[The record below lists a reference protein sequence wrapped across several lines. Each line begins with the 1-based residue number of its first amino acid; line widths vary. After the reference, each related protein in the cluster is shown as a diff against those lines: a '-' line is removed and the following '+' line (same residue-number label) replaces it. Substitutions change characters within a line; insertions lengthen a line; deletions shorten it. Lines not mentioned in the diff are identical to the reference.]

1 MLQSFRLSGTSFVT
15 RPVHIPR
22 NGLKEEQPGRDT
34 HTHIYIYGFRWQ
46 KPMGVPFLLSEI
58 NQDKQKTT
66 MNLKSNHIF
75 VQQIT
80 MTL

>member
-34 HTHIYIYGFRWQ
+34 HTHTHIYIYIIYIR
-46 KPMGVPFLLSEI
+46 I
-58 NQDKQKTT
+58 
-66 MNLKSNHIF
+66 
-75 VQQIT
+75 
-80 MTL
+80 

>member
-22 NGLKEEQPGRDT
+22 NGLKEEQPGQDTHT
-34 HTHIYIYGFRWQ
+34 HTHIYIYINGFRWQ
-46 KPMGVPFLLSEI
+46 KPMGVPFLLSGI

-66 MNLKSNHIF
+66 TNLKSTHI
-75 VQQIT
+75 
-80 MTL
+80 